1 MRPKI
6 RYFVFNK
13 PYDVLSQFTREAG
26 HQSIADFFIL
36 DLKDVYP
43 IGRLDKDSEGMLL
56 LTNDKSLNSALLSP
70 KALKT
75 KTYLVQVEGKLD
87 KTAISKL
94 SEGIRIT
101 IDKKEYTTLPAKVK
115 MVDEPKHL
123 WERNPPVRYRKEI
136 PTTWAEISIKEG
148 KNRQIRRMFAAVGF
162 PVLRLVRI
170 AVENLVLDRILP
182 GDVQEFDKQE
192 FFNKLNIK

>member
-56 LTNDKSLNSALLSP
+56 LTNDKTLNSILLSP
-70 KALKT
+70 KASKT
-75 KTYLVQVEGKLD
+75 KTYLAQVEGKVD
-87 KTAISKL
+87 KAALKKL
-94 SEGIRIT
+94 SEGVKIT
-101 IDKKEYTTLPAKVK
+101 IDKKEYTTLPARVK
-115 MVDEPKHL
+115 IVEQPRHL
-123 WERNPPVRYRKEI
+123 WERTPPVRYRKEI
-136 PTTWAEISIKEG
+136 PTTWVEIEIQEG
-148 KNRQIRRMFAAVGF
+148 KNRQIRRMFASVGF
-162 PVLRLVRI
+162 PVLRLIRTAI
-170 AVENLVLDRILP
+170 EDLVLDRILP
-182 GDVQEFDKQE
+182 GDVQEIDKQD
-192 FFNKLNIK
+192 FFRKLNIK

>member
-26 HQSIADFFIL
+26 HESIADYFIL
-36 DLKDVYP
+36 DMKDVYP

-56 LTNDKSLNSALLSP
+56 LTNDKSLNAALLSP

-75 KTYLVQVEGKLD
+75 KTYLAQVEGQLSKE
-87 KTAISKL
+87 AIKKL
-94 SEGIRIT
+94 SEGITIT
-101 IDKKEYTTLPAKVK
+101 IDKKPYTTLPAKLKVVEK
-115 MVDEPKHL
+115 PKHL
-123 WERNPPVRYRKEI
+123 WERNPPVRFRKEI
-136 PTTWAEISIKEG
+136 PTTWVEISIQEG

-162 PVLRLVRI
+162 PVLRLVRTAI
-170 AVENLVLDRILP
+170 ENLVLDRILP
-182 GDVQEFDKQE
+182 GDIQEFNKQE
-192 FFNKLNIK
+192 FLRKLNIK

>member
-26 HQSIADFFIL
+26 HESIADYFIL
-36 DLKDVYP
+36 DMKDVYP

-56 LTNDKSLNSALLSP
+56 LTNDKSMNAALLSP

-75 KTYLVQVEGKLD
+75 KTYLAQVEGQLSKE
-87 KTAISKL
+87 AIKKL
-94 SEGIRIT
+94 SEGINIT
-101 IDKKEYTTLPAKVK
+101 IDKKPYTTLPAKLKVVEK
-115 MVDEPKHL
+115 PKHL
-123 WERNPPVRYRKEI
+123 WERNPPVRFRKEI
-136 PTTWAEISIKEG
+136 PTTWVEISIQEG

-162 PVLRLVRI
+162 PVLRLVRTAI
-170 AVENLVLDRILP
+170 ENLVLDRILP
-182 GDVQEFDKQE
+182 GDIQEFDKQE
-192 FFNKLNIK
+192 FLRKLNIK

>member
-26 HQSIADFFIL
+26 HESIADYFIL

-56 LTNDKSLNSALLSP
+56 LTNDKSLNAALLSP
-70 KALKT
+70 KAKKT
-75 KTYLVQVEGKLD
+75 KTYLAQVEGQLTKAAT
-87 KTAISKL
+87 KNL
-94 SEGIRIT
+94 SEGIKIV
-101 IDKKEYTTLPAKVK
+101 IDKKEYITLPAKLKIV
-115 MVDEPKHL
+115 EQPKHL

-136 PTTWAEISIKEG
+136 PTSWAEISIQEG

-162 PVLRLVRI
+162 PVLRLVRT
-170 AVENLVLDRILP
+170 AVEDLVLDRILP
-182 GDVQEFDKQE
+182 GDVQEIDKQE
-192 FFNKLNIK
+192 FFRKLNIK

>member
-1 MRPKI
+1 MKPKI

-56 LTNDKSLNSALLSP
+56 LTNDKGLNSALLSP

-87 KTAISKL
+87 KAAMQKL
-94 SEGIRIT
+94 SDGIRIT
-101 IDKKEYTTLPAKVK
+101 IDKKEHLTLPAKVK
-115 MVDEPKHL
+115 IVEEPKHL
-123 WERNPPVRYRKEI
+123 WERIPAVRYRKEI
-136 PTTWAEISIKEG
+136 PTSWAEIGIQEG
-148 KNRQIRRMFAAVGF
+148 KNRQIRRMFASVGF
-162 PVLRLVRI
+162 PVLRLIRI

-182 GDVQEFDKQE
+182 GDIQEIEKQE
-192 FFNKLNIK
+192 FFKKLNIK